1 MSQHGAPR
9 GGAGWALVITSVA
22 GFMAALDNLVVTTA
36 LPSIREDLGGALHD
50 LEWTVSAYT
59 LTFAVLLMFGAA
71 LGDRFGRR
79 RLFLAGLTVFTGAS
93 AAAALAP
100 GIDALIAARAVQG
113 VGAAV
118 MMPLTL
124 TLLTAAVPTERRGM
138 AYGIW
143 GAVNGLAVASGPLVG
158 GSLTE
163 HISWQWIFWLNV
175 PLGLAL
181 LPLARLRLAES
192 HGTGAPLDIR
202 GTLLASGG
210 LFGIVYGLVRG
221 PADGWTDAVVLTALF
236 AGAALLAGFV
246 VHGTRAAHPML
257 PMRLFRS
264 RAFAGINAA
273 SLLMFL
279 GMFGS
284 IFLLSQYM
292 QGVLGY
298 SPTEAGLRMLPWT
311 GMPMLVAPLAGLL
324 SDRIGGRPVVAA
336 GLFLQAAGLAHLAS
350 VVTADATYAAQLP
363 GLILGGVGMALFFA
377 PASALV
383 MSSVRPREQGIASG
397 ANNALRE
404 VGGALGI
411 AVMGSI
417 FAARG
422 GYESAQTFVD
432 GLRPAVAVGAGV
444 VGLAGIAAL
453 VVPSGRRS
461 GAEATPGTAA
471 ERTAADTPA
480 GDTPTGRTVA
490 DSPGHGTPTRRTGT
504 DTPAGD
510 TPTRRTAADTPG
522 RDTPRSGTQAAPDT
536 PVPGG
541 VPGPVDPAP
550 AAALTPEPGP
560 ATR

>member
-1 MSQHGAPR
+1 MSQQTARR
-9 GGAGWALVITSVA
+9 GGAAWALVITSVA

-36 LPSIREDLGGALHD
+36 LPSIREDLGGGLHD

-79 RLFLAGLTVFTGAS
+79 RLFIAGLAVFTGAS
-93 AAAALAP
+93 AAAAMAP
-100 GIDALIAARAVQG
+100 GIDSLIAARAVQG
-113 VGAAV
+113 AGAAV

-124 TLLTAAVPTERRGM
+124 TLLTAAVPAAKRGM

-192 HGTGAPLDIR
+192 HGTGAPLDVP

-221 PADGWTDAVVLTALF
+221 PVDGWTGGLVLTGIF
-236 AGAALLAGFV
+236 AGTALLTGFV
-246 VHGTRAAHPML
+246 LYSTRAKNPML

-311 GMPMLVAPLAGLL
+311 GMPMLIAPIAGILA
-324 SDRIGGRPVVAA
+324 DRIGGRPVVAT
-336 GLFLQAAGLAHLAS
+336 GLFLQALGLGYMAVVATTDAS
-350 VVTADATYAAQLP
+350 YGSQLP
-363 GLILGGVGMALFFA
+363 ALIVSGIGMALYFA
-377 PASALV
+377 PASHLV
-383 MSSVRPREQGIASG
+383 MSSVRPSEQGIASG

-411 AVMGSI
+411 AVMASI
-417 FAARG
+417 FAAQG
-422 GYESAQTFVD
+422 GYETGRTFVD
-432 GLRPAVAVGAGV
+432 GMRPALVTGSAVVA
-444 VGLAGIAAL
+444 LAGIAAL
-453 VVPSGRRS
+453 LIPARRHAGR
-461 GAEATPGTAA
+461 
-471 ERTAADTPA
+471 
-480 GDTPTGRTVA
+480 
-490 DSPGHGTPTRRTGT
+490 
-504 DTPAGD
+504 
-510 TPTRRTAADTPG
+510 
-522 RDTPRSGTQAAPDT
+522 Q
-536 PVPGG
+536 
-541 VPGPVDPAP
+541 PAP
-550 AAALTPEPGP
+550 AEPAPALETAAH
-560 ATR
+560 

>member
-1 MSQHGAPR
+1 MSQHNAPAQSAPAARR
-9 GGAGWALVITSVA
+9 GGMVWALAITSVA

-79 RLFLAGLTVFTGAS
+79 RLFIGGVAVFTVAS

-100 GIDALIAARAVQG
+100 NIDALIAARAVQG

-124 TLLTAAVPTERRGM
+124 TLLTTAVPAERRGM

-143 GAVNGLAVASGPLVG
+143 GAVNGLAVASGPLIG
-158 GSLTE
+158 GTLTE
-163 HISWQWIFWLNV
+163 HVSWQWIFWLNV
-175 PLGLAL
+175 PLGIAV
-181 LPLARLRLAES
+181 LPLARLRLSES
-192 HGTGAPLDIR
+192 YGTGAPLDIR
-202 GTLLASGG
+202 GTVLASGG
-210 LFGIVYGLVRG
+210 LFGIVFGLVRG
-221 PADGWTDAVVLTALF
+221 PSDGWTSRPVLLSLF
-236 AGAALLAGFV
+236 AGAALLAAFV
-246 VHGTRAAHPML
+246 LHGSRAANPML

-311 GMPMLVAPLAGLL
+311 GMPMLVAPIAGIL

-336 GLFLQAAGLAHLAS
+336 GLFLQAAGLAYLGS
-350 VVTADATYAAQLP
+350 VVAADTSYASQLP
-363 GLILGGVGMALFFA
+363 GLILSGVGMALFFA

-383 MSSVRPREQGIASG
+383 MSSVVAKEQGVASG
-397 ANNALRE
+397 ANSALRE

-411 AVMGSI
+411 AIMGSI
-417 FAARG
+417 FAAQG
-422 GYESAQTFVD
+422 GYETAQTFVD
-432 GLRPAVAVGAGV
+432 GLRPAIVTGAAVVALGGV
-444 VGLAGIAAL
+444 AAL
-453 VVPSGRRS
+453 VIPRRGRGAQALDDADDGS
-461 GAEATPGTAA
+461 DGQLEGAADAEGDTGADTDAGSAEAVSAREPAHRLAKSASAA
-471 ERTAADTPA
+471 R
-480 GDTPTGRTVA
+480 
-490 DSPGHGTPTRRTGT
+490 
-504 DTPAGD
+504 
-510 TPTRRTAADTPG
+510 
-522 RDTPRSGTQAAPDT
+522 
-536 PVPGG
+536 
-541 VPGPVDPAP
+541 
-550 AAALTPEPGP
+550 
-560 ATR
+560 

>member
-1 MSQHGAPR
+1 MSEQAQAAPTERR
-9 GGAGWALVITSVA
+9 GGAVWALVITSVA

-59 LTFAVLLMFGAA
+59 LTFAVLLMTGAA

-100 GIDALIAARAVQG
+100 GIDSLIAARAIQG
-113 VGAAV
+113 VGAAI

-124 TLLTAAVPTERRGM
+124 TLLTAAVPAARRGM

-143 GAVNGLAVASGPLVG
+143 GAVNGLAVASGPLIG

-175 PLGLAL
+175 PLGVAL

-192 HGTGAPLDIR
+192 HGTGARLDIP

-221 PADGWTDAVVLTALF
+221 PSDGWTDAVVLLALF
-236 AGAALLAGFV
+236 AGAALLAAFV
-246 VHGTRAAHPML
+246 IYSTRAKNPML

-264 RAFAGINAA
+264 RAFSGINAA

-311 GMPMLVAPLAGLL
+311 GMPMLVAPIAGIL
-324 SDRIGGRPVVAA
+324 SDRVGGRPVVAT
-336 GLFLQAAGLAHLAS
+336 GLFFQAAGLAYMAS
-350 VVTADATYAAQLP
+350 VVTVDASYGAQLP
-363 GLILGGVGMALFFA
+363 GLILSGIGMALFFA
-377 PASALV
+377 PASNLV
-383 MSSVRPREQGIASG
+383 MSSVLPKEQGIASG

-411 AVMGSI
+411 AVMASI
-417 FAARG
+417 FSSQG
-422 GYESAQTFVD
+422 GYESGQSFVD
-432 GLRPAVAVGAGV
+432 GLQPALVTGAGV
-444 VGLAGIAAL
+444 VALAGVAAL
-453 VVPSGRRS
+453 LIPSGKRVVAQGAHEGERARELEVVS
-461 GAEATPGTAA
+461 G
-471 ERTAADTPA
+471 
-480 GDTPTGRTVA
+480 
-490 DSPGHGTPTRRTGT
+490 
-504 DTPAGD
+504 
-510 TPTRRTAADTPG
+510 
-522 RDTPRSGTQAAPDT
+522 
-536 PVPGG
+536 
-541 VPGPVDPAP
+541 
-550 AAALTPEPGP
+550 
-560 ATR
+560 

>member
-1 MSQHGAPR
+1 MAQETAQTTERR
-9 GGAGWALVITSVA
+9 GGAVWALVITSVA

-36 LPSIREDLGGALHD
+36 LPSIRKDLGGALDD

-93 AAAALAP
+93 AAAAMAP
-100 GIDALIAARAVQG
+100 GIGSLIAARAVQG

-124 TLLTAAVPTERRGM
+124 TLLTAAVPAAKRGM

-143 GAVNGLAVASGPLVG
+143 GAVNGLAVASGPLIG

-163 HISWQWIFWLNV
+163 HVSWHWIFWLNV
-175 PLGLAL
+175 PLGLAV

-192 HGTGAPLDIR
+192 YGTGAPLDVP

-221 PADGWTDAVVLTALF
+221 PADGWTGSLVLTGLF
-236 AGAALLAGFV
+236 AGGSLLVGFV
-246 VHGTRAAHPML
+246 LYSTRAKNPML

-264 RAFAGINAA
+264 PAFSGINVA

-311 GMPMLVAPLAGLL
+311 GMPMLVAPIAGIL

-336 GLFLQAAGLAHLAS
+336 GLFLQAAGLGYLAS
-350 VVTADATYAAQLP
+350 VVTADVSYAAQLP
-363 GLILGGVGMALFFA
+363 GLIISGVGMALYFA
-377 PASALV
+377 PAANLV

-411 AVMGSI
+411 AIMSSI
-417 FAARG
+417 FSAQG
-422 GYESAQTFVD
+422 GYESAQSFVD
-432 GLRPAVAVGAGV
+432 GLRPALVTGASVVALGA
-444 VGLAGIAAL
+444 LAAL
-453 VVPSGRRS
+453 AIPNRRRAARLVTS
-461 GAEATPGTAA
+461 AEQEPVLETAA
-471 ERTAADTPA
+471 
-480 GDTPTGRTVA
+480 
-490 DSPGHGTPTRRTGT
+490 H
-504 DTPAGD
+504 
-510 TPTRRTAADTPG
+510 
-522 RDTPRSGTQAAPDT
+522 
-536 PVPGG
+536 
-541 VPGPVDPAP
+541 
-550 AAALTPEPGP
+550 
-560 ATR
+560 

>member
-1 MSQHGAPR
+1 MSQQTAQATPTARR
-9 GGAGWALVITSVA
+9 GGAVWALVITSVA

-59 LTFAVLLMFGAA
+59 LTFAVLLMTGAA

-100 GIDALIAARAVQG
+100 GIDSLIAARAVQG
-113 VGAAV
+113 VGAAI

-124 TLLTAAVPTERRGM
+124 TLLTAAVPAAKRGM

-143 GAVNGLAVASGPLVG
+143 GAVNGLAVASGPLIG

-192 HGTGAPLDIR
+192 HGTGAPLDIP

-221 PADGWTDAVVLTALF
+221 PSDGWTDSVVLLALF
-236 AGAALLAGFV
+236 TGSALLAAFV
-246 VHGTRAAHPML
+246 LYSTRAKNPML

-264 RAFAGINAA
+264 RAFSGINAA

-311 GMPMLVAPLAGLL
+311 GMPMLVAPIAGIL
-324 SDRIGGRPVVAA
+324 SDRVGGRPVVAT
-336 GLFLQAAGLAHLAS
+336 GLFLQAAGLAYMAS
-350 VVTADATYAAQLP
+350 VVTVDASYSAQLP
-363 GLILGGVGMALFFA
+363 GLVLSGIGMALFFA
-377 PASALV
+377 PASNLV
-383 MSSVRPREQGIASG
+383 MSSVLPREQGIASG

-411 AVMGSI
+411 AVMASI
-417 FAARG
+417 FSSQG
-422 GYESAQTFVD
+422 GYESGQSFVD
-432 GLRPAVAVGAGV
+432 GLRPALVTGAAVVALAGV
-444 VGLAGIAAL
+444 ATLAIPSRKRGVSAEPASEEGLVLETLAG
-453 VVPSGRRS
+453 
-461 GAEATPGTAA
+461 
-471 ERTAADTPA
+471 
-480 GDTPTGRTVA
+480 
-490 DSPGHGTPTRRTGT
+490 
-504 DTPAGD
+504 
-510 TPTRRTAADTPG
+510 
-522 RDTPRSGTQAAPDT
+522 
-536 PVPGG
+536 
-541 VPGPVDPAP
+541 
-550 AAALTPEPGP
+550 
-560 ATR
+560 

>member
-1 MSQHGAPR
+1 MSQQAHAAPTARR
-9 GGAGWALVITSVA
+9 GGALWALVITSVA

-36 LPSIREDLGGALHD
+36 LPSIRDDLGGALHD

-59 LTFAVLLMFGAA
+59 LTFAVLLMTGAA

-79 RLFLAGLTVFTGAS
+79 RLFLTGLTIFTGAS

-100 GIDALIAARAVQG
+100 GIDSLIAARAVQG
-113 VGAAV
+113 VGAAI

-124 TLLTAAVPTERRGM
+124 TLLTAAVPAARRGM

-143 GAVNGLAVASGPLVG
+143 GAVNGLAVASGPLIG

-175 PLGLAL
+175 PLGVAL

-192 HGTGAPLDIR
+192 HGTGARLDIP

-221 PADGWTDAVVLTALF
+221 PSDGWTDSVVLLALF
-236 AGAALLAGFV
+236 AGAALLAAFV
-246 VHGTRAAHPML
+246 LYSTRAKNPML

-264 RAFAGINAA
+264 RAFSGINAA

-311 GMPMLVAPLAGLL
+311 GMPMLVAPIAGIL
-324 SDRIGGRPVVAA
+324 SDRIGGRPVVAT
-336 GLFLQAAGLAHLAS
+336 GLFFQAAGLAYMAS
-350 VVTADATYAAQLP
+350 VVTVDASYSAQLP
-363 GLILGGVGMALFFA
+363 GLILSGIGMALFFA
-377 PASALV
+377 PASNLV
-383 MSSVRPREQGIASG
+383 MSSVLPKEQGIASG

-411 AVMGSI
+411 AVMASI
-417 FAARG
+417 FSAQG
-422 GYESAQTFVD
+422 GYDSGQSFVD
-432 GLRPAVAVGAGV
+432 GLRPALITGAAVVA
-444 VGLAGIAAL
+444 LAGIAAL
-453 VVPSGRRS
+453 LIPSRKRVAVTEAS
-461 GAEATPGTAA
+461 EETRALEPVGA
-471 ERTAADTPA
+471 
-480 GDTPTGRTVA
+480 
-490 DSPGHGTPTRRTGT
+490 
-504 DTPAGD
+504 
-510 TPTRRTAADTPG
+510 
-522 RDTPRSGTQAAPDT
+522 
-536 PVPGG
+536 
-541 VPGPVDPAP
+541 
-550 AAALTPEPGP
+550 
-560 ATR
+560 

>member
-1 MSQHGAPR
+1 MSHQIEQNARPAGL
-9 GGAGWALVITSVA
+9 GGAVWALVLTSVA

-36 LPSIREDLGGALHD
+36 LPSIREDLGGSLPD

-79 RLFLAGLTVFTGAS
+79 RLFLVGITIFTGAS

-100 GIDALIAARAVQG
+100 GLDSLIAARAVQG
-113 VGAAV
+113 VGAAI

-124 TLLTAAVPTERRGM
+124 TLLTAAVPAAKRGM

-143 GAVNGLAVASGPLVG
+143 GAVNGLAVASGPLIG

-192 HGTGAPLDIR
+192 YGTGSPLDIP

-221 PADGWTDAVVLTALF
+221 PADSWTGGLVLTGLF
-236 AGAALLAGFV
+236 AGGALLVGFV
-246 VHGTRAAHPML
+246 LYSTRAKNPML

-264 RAFAGINAA
+264 RAFSGINAA
-273 SLLMFL
+273 SMLMFL

-311 GMPMLVAPLAGLL
+311 GMPMLVAPIAGIL
-324 SDRIGGRPVVAA
+324 SDRIGGRPVVAT
-336 GLFLQAAGLAHLAS
+336 GLFFQAAGLAYMAS
-350 VVTADATYAAQLP
+350 VVTIDASYAAQLP
-363 GLILGGVGMALFFA
+363 GLIISGVGMALFFA
-377 PASALV
+377 PAANLV
-383 MSSVRPREQGIASG
+383 MSSVRASEQGIASG

-411 AVMGSI
+411 AVMASI
-417 FAARG
+417 FSAQG
-422 GYESAQTFVD
+422 GYETGQTFVD
-432 GLRPAVAVGAGV
+432 GLRPALVTGAAVVALAGV
-444 VGLAGIAAL
+444 AAL
-453 VVPSGRRS
+453 LIPGRR
-461 GAEATPGTAA
+461 
-471 ERTAADTPA
+471 
-480 GDTPTGRTVA
+480 
-490 DSPGHGTPTRRTGT
+490 H
-504 DTPAGD
+504 
-510 TPTRRTAADTPG
+510 
-522 RDTPRSGTQAAPDT
+522 
-536 PVPGG
+536 
-541 VPGPVDPAP
+541 
-550 AAALTPEPGP
+550 AAAQPLPERELQT
-560 ATR
+560 ASH

>member
-1 MSQHGAPR
+1 MNQPAARR
-9 GGAGWALVITSVA
+9 GSAAWALVITSVA

-79 RLFLAGLTVFTGAS
+79 RLFLAGLAVFTGAS

-113 VGAAV
+113 VGAAI

-124 TLLTAAVPTERRGM
+124 TLLTAAVPAARRGM

-143 GAVNGLAVASGPLVG
+143 GAVNGLAVASGPLIG

-163 HISWQWIFWLNV
+163 HVSWQWIFWLNV

-192 HGTGAPLDIR
+192 FGTGARLDAV

-210 LFGIVYGLVRG
+210 LFGIVYGLIRG
-221 PADGWTDAVVLTALF
+221 PIDGWTGATVLTGLI
-236 AGAALLAGFV
+236 AGGALLAGFV
-246 VHGTRAAHPML
+246 HHGIRAKAPML

-264 RAFAGINAA
+264 RAFSGINAA

-311 GMPMLVAPLAGLL
+311 GMPMIVAPIAGYL

-336 GLFLQAAGLAHLAS
+336 GLALQALGLAWFAL
-350 VVTADATYAAQLP
+350 VVTPDVSYAAQLP
-363 GLILGGVGMALFFA
+363 ALIVSGIGMALYFA
-377 PASALV
+377 PAANLV
-383 MSSVRPREQGIASG
+383 MSSVRPSEQGIASG

-404 VGGALGI
+404 VGGALGV
-411 AVMGSI
+411 AVMASI
-417 FAARG
+417 FAAQG
-422 GYESAQTFVD
+422 GYGSARQFVD
-432 GLRPAVAVGAGV
+432 GLEPALWVGAGMV
-444 VGLAGIAAL
+444 ALGAVASLFIPGRKAGERQDGG
-453 VVPSGRRS
+453 S
-461 GAEATPGTAA
+461 AEAA
-471 ERTAADTPA
+471 ESEEHRLIPA
-480 GDTPTGRTVA
+480 
-490 DSPGHGTPTRRTGT
+490 
-504 DTPAGD
+504 
-510 TPTRRTAADTPG
+510 
-522 RDTPRSGTQAAPDT
+522 
-536 PVPGG
+536 
-541 VPGPVDPAP
+541 
-550 AAALTPEPGP
+550 
-560 ATR
+560 

>member
-1 MSQHGAPR
+1 MSEPTARR
-9 GGAGWALVITSVA
+9 GGMVWALVITSVA

-36 LPSIREDLGGALHD
+36 LPSIRKDLGGALGD

-79 RLFLAGLTVFTGAS
+79 RLFLIGITVFTGAS
-93 AAAALAP
+93 AAAAMAP
-100 GIDALIAARAVQG
+100 GINSLIAARAVQG
-113 VGAAV
+113 VGAAI

-124 TLLTAAVPTERRGM
+124 TLLTAAVPAAKRGM

-143 GAVNGLAVASGPLVG
+143 GAVNGLAVASGPLIG

-163 HISWQWIFWLNV
+163 HISWHWIFWLNV

-181 LPLARLRLAES
+181 IPLARLRLSES
-192 HGTGAPLDIR
+192 HGTGAPLDFP

-221 PADGWTDAVVLTALF
+221 PADGWTSSLVLTGLFAGSALF
-236 AGAALLAGFV
+236 AGFIIYSVNAKN
-246 VHGTRAAHPML
+246 PML

-264 RAFAGINAA
+264 RAFSGINAA

-311 GMPMLVAPLAGLL
+311 GMPMLVAPIAGIL

-336 GLFLQAAGLAHLAS
+336 GLFLQAAGLAYMS
-350 VVTADATYAAQLP
+350 YVVTTDVSYGAQLP
-363 GLILGGVGMALFFA
+363 GLILSGIGMALFFA
-377 PASALV
+377 PASNLV
-383 MSSVRPREQGIASG
+383 MSSVRPQEQGIASG

-411 AVMGSI
+411 AIMASI
-417 FAARG
+417 FSAQG
-422 GYESAQTFVD
+422 GYQTAQTFVD
-432 GLRPAVAVGAGV
+432 GLKPALVTGAAVVALAGV
-444 VGLAGIAAL
+444 
-453 VVPSGRRS
+453 
-461 GAEATPGTAA
+461 ATLLI
-471 ERTAADTPA
+471 
-480 GDTPTGRTVA
+480 
-490 DSPGHGTPTRRTGT
+490 PTRRRAAELELAATSESAEAS
-504 DTPAGD
+504 DPAGASESD
-510 TPTRRTAADTPG
+510 SVLENAG
-522 RDTPRSGTQAAPDT
+522 R
-536 PVPGG
+536 
-541 VPGPVDPAP
+541 
-550 AAALTPEPGP
+550 
-560 ATR
+560 